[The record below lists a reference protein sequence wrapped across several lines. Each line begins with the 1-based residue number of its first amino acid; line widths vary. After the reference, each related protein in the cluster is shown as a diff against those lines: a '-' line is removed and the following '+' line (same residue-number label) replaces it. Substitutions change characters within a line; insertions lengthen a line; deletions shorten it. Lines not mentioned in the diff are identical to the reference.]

1 MAEPVPN
8 LGNKIR
14 SGTHWTLAGSLVN
27 EIVHFAVSIV
37 LARLLLPEDFG
48 LIATVGVLTGL
59 AGYFA
64 GAGTGQALIRAKH
77 VEQSHFNVVFT
88 LQLLIGSIIYLVFV
102 MLAPFFADFFEQP
115 IYQTLLLVSGLSF
128 FLRPFANLPSAL
140 LQREMRFR
148 PMVLI
153 NAVTLIAGS
162 GLSISMAIM
171 GYGVWSLV
179 IGGLAGSLIRAILLN
194 FHVRQPYFLAW
205 DRAIIKEMGEYGVK
219 VATNSLIEHFRG
231 QSLIL
236 ILSKLSGPTDVG
248 LYNRASSLAVMP
260 MRIVGTSPYQAIFRA
275 LAAEQDNLDKSR
287 YIYYRTIA
295 LVAVYTLPL
304 YVLAWWLAEPG
315 IRFIYGDKWLASAEP
330 LAILATTGLFR
341 CIGNPSGAVVE
352 ARNRIS
358 TEIKLNIIAWLI
370 LIAGVLYGLQ
380 WGLVGVAWASVVTTV
395 FFNSGL
401 AIVAGRELKGTSV
414 ALARAISPA
423 LLLST
428 VLLATIWLA
437 DTFFLSRY
445 TQHSP
450 GLYAVLITG
459 IGGITYVAA
468 FLFLPIE
475 SLRTESAKWRSK
487 LQLNKQGE

>member
-1 MAEPVPN
+1 MAEQAPN

-14 SGTHWTLAGSLVN
+14 SGTKWTFAGSLST
-27 EIVHFAVSIV
+27 EILNFAVGIL

-48 LIATVGVLTGL
+48 LVATVGVLTGL

-64 GAGTGQALIRAKH
+64 GAGTGQALVRAQH
-77 VEQSHFNVVFT
+77 VELHHYNVIFT
-88 LQLLIGSIIYLVFV
+88 LQLLISCVIYLFFV
-102 MLAPFFADFFEQP
+102 AIAPFFASFFGQP

-128 FLRPFANLPSAL
+128 LLRPFVNLPSAML
-140 LQREMRFR
+140 HREMRFR
-148 PMVLI
+148 PTVLI
-153 NAVTLIAGS
+153 NTVSLIVGS
-162 GLSISMAIM
+162 GLSITMALL

-179 IGGLAGSLIRAILLN
+179 ISGLVGALIRAILLN
-194 FHVRQPYFLAW
+194 FLVRHPYSFSW
-205 DRAIIKEMGEYGVK
+205 DKAIIKEMGGYGVK
-219 VATNSLIEHFRG
+219 VAANSLIEHFRG

-236 ILSKLSGPTDVG
+236 ILSKLNGPADVG
-248 LYNRASSLAVMP
+248 LYNRAASLAAMP

-275 LAAEQDNLDKSR
+275 LSAEQDNLDKSR
-287 YIYYRTIA
+287 YIYYRTIT

-315 IRFIYGDKWLASAEP
+315 IRFIYGEKWLAAAEP

-341 CIGNPSGAVVE
+341 CIGNPSGAVIE

-358 TEIKLNIIAWLI
+358 AEIKLNIIAWLI

-380 WGLVGVAWASVVTTV
+380 WGLVGVAWAAVVMNV
-395 FFNSGL
+395 FFNSSL
-401 AIVAGRELKGTSV
+401 AIVAGRELKGASV
-414 ALARAISPA
+414 ALAAAISPA

-428 VLLATIWLA
+428 VLLVTIWLA
-437 DTFFLSRY
+437 DIFFLSRY

-450 GLYAVLITG
+450 GLYALLITG

-475 SLRTESAKWRSK
+475 SLRTESDKWRHK
-487 LQLNKQGE
+487 LLLNN